1 MSHHSR
7 RLVLGAILAQFPLL
21 CARAQ
26 FNAGDLLNR
35 AGGAQGL
42 LGAGLSQGEIGAGLK
57 DVLKVSSR
65 KVIGQLGKPN
75 GFYGDPAV
83 RIPLPAQL
91 EQVRQPLSMVGQSGM
106 LDDLSLRMN
115 RGAEKAAPKALNI
128 LTDAASN
135 ISFDDARQ
143 ILTGPQDSVTQYF
156 RRSSS
161 DKMTTEFTPIM
172 GSALK
177 GSGAEKTMDA
187 VRQKVGGM
195 PMLGALGQMGQ
206 MGLGKMG
213 IGQSGM
219 AQSLLNLDLT
229 GFAVNGALEGIFHYM
244 GLQEAD
250 IRSNPAARSTGL
262 LRKLFG

>member
-1 MSHHSR
+1 MNHDQSR
-7 RLVLGAILAQFPLL
+7 RLVLGAILTPFFSAKALAQIS
-21 CARAQ
+21 AA
-26 FNAGDLLNR
+26 DLLNR
-35 AGGAQGL
+35 AGGAQSL

-65 KVIGQLGKPN
+65 KVVDRLGKPN
-75 GFYGDPAV
+75 GYYGDPAV
-83 RIPLPAQL
+83 RIPLPSQL
-91 EQVRQPLSMVGQSGM
+91 EKVRQPLSVVGASGM

-135 ISFDDARQ
+135 ITFDDARQ

-156 RRSSS
+156 RRSSTGRLTS
-161 DKMTTEFTPIM
+161 EFTPIM
-172 GSALK
+172 GQALK
-177 GSGAEKTMDA
+177 GSGAEKAMGT
-187 VRQKVGGM
+187 VRQKVAGM
-195 PMLGALGQMGQ
+195 PMLGALGQMG
-206 MGLGKMG
+206 LNKMG
-213 IGQSGM
+213 MGPSGM

-229 GFAVNGALEGIFHYM
+229 GFAVGGALEGIFHYM

>member
-26 FNAGDLLNR
+26 INAGDLLNR
-35 AGGAQGL
+35 ASGAQGL

-65 KVIGQLGKPN
+65 KVIGQLSKPD

-83 RIPLPAQL
+83 RIPLPGQL

-128 LTDAASN
+128 MTDAASN

-161 DKMTTEFTPIM
+161 TKMATEFTPIM
-172 GSALK
+172 GTALK

-195 PMLGALGQMGQ
+195 PMLGALGQMG
-206 MGLGKMG
+206 LGKMG

-219 AQSLLNLDLT
+219 AQSLMNLDLT

>member
-1 MSHHSR
+1 MNHHPSR
-7 RLVLGAILAQFPLL
+7 RLMLGAILAQVPLFP
-21 CARAQ
+21 AWAQ
-26 FNAGDLLNR
+26 FSAGDLLKS

-57 DVLKVSSR
+57 DVLKVSAR
-65 KVIGQLGKPN
+65 QVVGQVSKPN
-75 GFYGDPAV
+75 GYFGDPAI
-83 RIPLPAQL
+83 RIPLPGPL
-91 EQVRQPLSMVGQSGM
+91 EQIRQPLSMAGAGGM

-128 LTDAASN
+128 LVDAASN

-156 RRSSS
+156 RRSSTARLTS
-161 DKMTTEFTPIM
+161 EFTPIM

-177 GSGAEKTMDA
+177 GSGAEKAMNA
-187 VRQKVGGM
+187 VRQKVDGM
-195 PMLGALGQMGQ
+195 PMLGALGQMG
-206 MGLGKMG
+206 LGKMG
-213 IGQSGM
+213 LGNSGM

-229 GFAVNGALEGIFHYM
+229 GFAVGGALEGIFHYM

>member
-1 MSHHSR
+1 MNHCHSR
-7 RLVLGAILAQFPLL
+7 RLVLGVLLAQLPLL
-21 CARAQ
+21 SARAQ
-26 FNAGDLLNR
+26 INAGDLLNR

-57 DVLKVSSR
+57 DMLRVSSR
-65 KVIGQLGKPN
+65 KVVSQLGKPN
-75 GFYGDPAV
+75 GFAGDPAV
-83 RIPLPAQL
+83 RIPLPGQL
-91 EQVRQPLSMVGQSGM
+91 ESVRQPLSMVGASGM

-115 RGAEKAAPKALNI
+115 RGAEKATPKALGI
-128 LTDAASN
+128 LTDAANN

-156 RRSSS
+156 RRSSTGKLTS
-161 DKMTTEFTPIM
+161 EFTPIM
-172 GSALK
+172 GDALK
-177 GSGAEKTMDA
+177 GSGAEKVMGA
-187 VRQKVGGM
+187 VKQKVGGL
-195 PMLGALGQMGQ
+195 PMLGALGQMG
-206 MGLGKMG
+206 LNKMG
-213 IGQSGM
+213 MGGSGM
-219 AQSLLNLDLT
+219 AQSLVNLDLT

>member
-1 MSHHSR
+1 MNNQYSR
-7 RLVLGAILAQFPLL
+7 RLMLGALLAPFFSLEALAQI
-21 CARAQ
+21 
-26 FNAGDLLNR
+26 NAGDLLGR
-35 AGGAQGL
+35 VGGAQEL

-57 DVLKVSSR
+57 DMLKVSSR
-65 KVIGQLGKPN
+65 KVVDRLSKP
-75 GFYGDPAV
+75 GGYSSDPAV
-83 RIPLPAQL
+83 RIPLPGQL
-91 EQVRQPLSMVGQSGM
+91 EQVRQPLSMVGASGM

-161 DKMTTEFTPIM
+161 GQLTTAFTPIM
-172 GSALK
+172 GQALK
-177 GSGAEKTMDA
+177 GSGAEKTMDS
-187 VRQKVGGM
+187 VRKKVDGM
-195 PMLGALGQMGQ
+195 PMLGALGQMG
-206 MGLGKMG
+206 LGKLGMA
-213 IGQSGM
+213 QSGM

-229 GFAVNGALEGIFHYM
+229 GFAVGGALEGIFHYM